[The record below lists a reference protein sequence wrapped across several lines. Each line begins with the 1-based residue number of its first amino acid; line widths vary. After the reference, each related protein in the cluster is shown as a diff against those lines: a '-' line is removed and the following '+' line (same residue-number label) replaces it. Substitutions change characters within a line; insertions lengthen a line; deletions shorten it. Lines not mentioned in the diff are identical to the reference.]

1 MARLGPLLVAAA
13 VALSGA
19 GVVAWWLTQS
29 GARTPETPQGA
40 FMALCNSAMPQ
51 AEADPLIRQIGW
63 TPLDA
68 AGQDA
73 LLDATGT
80 FHVASRVA
88 LGGPFDAE
96 MERAVYES
104 RAADM
109 AADLAKDGVMAYG
122 FDDGVMLAV
131 YNSDADGLPKTAFC
145 ALFIAD
151 EGQSDWYYEMIEPF
165 PYVTHVHAW
174 ASSVSTEGRQPRPG
188 LWVATLALIRK
199 DGGSSAEWQQLTDM
213 LGGEPKYRSMA
224 RTGFRGEMPQ

>member
-1 MARLGPLLVAAA
+1 MARLVPLLAATA

-19 GVVAWWLTQS
+19 GAAAWWLTQS
-29 GARTPETPQGA
+29 GSDAPDTPQGA
-40 FMALCNSAMPQ
+40 FMALCNTAMPL

-63 TPLDA
+63 VSLDA
-68 AGQDA
+68 TGQDA

-96 MERAVYES
+96 QERAVYD
-104 RAADM
+104 AQIADM
-109 AADLAKDGVMAYG
+109 REDLAKDGVMAYG
-122 FDDGVMLAV
+122 FDDDAMLAV
-131 YNSDADGLPKTAFC
+131 YNSDADGLPNTAFC

-151 EGQSDWYYEMIEPF
+151 EGQSDWYYRMIDAF

-174 ASSVSTEGRQPRPG
+174 ASSVSTDGQQPRPG

-213 LGGEPKYRSMA
+213 LGAEPKYRTLS
-224 RTGFRGEMPQ
+224 RNGFRGELSK